1 MRGIVQYE
9 VYVLEG
15 GRWSLHARYPGAQRA
30 DAVND
35 ATATESF
42 TGRPTK
48 VVRDTY
54 FPDLNQNEEVTT
66 YLSPRA
72 KMMKALADATS
83 RRLRKAPEARPRSAA
98 ASPNPAAR
106 PRASAPRRSGSK
118 VQSTARLFVAI
129 GVSLFVATSI
139 TSVFSWL
146 LNRLAEPLSLQP
158 GTITILLGTAYLG
171 LFMYA
176 FRKAYR
182 ARLWLYELLAKM
194 WAEGPSKQKPAAA
207 APPPRRVHARPAR
220 DGRIWDRRTQP
231 RPADVVATPPV
242 AAALPEPAPE
252 SAAVAP
258 QPPPAPA
265 PPVTTAPAKAA
276 PAPPEP
282 KPTAVPK
289 ETAPAVP
296 AMVATTLKKPEGLTL
311 ERIILRRFA
320 VDVVVPAVVK
330 TQRDDPVTRR
340 GVALLLA
347 GAVRGLGETAVI
359 STENA
364 LALLAEALRETG
376 TPLHAIESFV
386 ADYESHV
393 AAPTAQPLLKAGRDA
408 ISAYVDGG
416 RNIERLL
423 QDALALWR
431 FPSLARVTPVL
442 PTLYVFTR
450 ARAEDQDVVRPSTAE
465 LLHSAIVRT
474 VLRETDGEEIVLD
487 QSGVLARFSAL
498 PQALVAT
505 QLIQSRMAA
514 AAGPPT
520 MTVLVAAP
528 PVPGSDDVH
537 GLLTRAQTILDL
549 AGDGDTLCESR
560 LALPADSDV
569 MLEALPDHGDIAR
582 LIPKPPPTDENDAS
596 AVA

>member
-15 GRWSLHARYPGAQRA
+15 GRWSLHARYPGVQRA

-66 YLSPRA
+66 YMSPRA

-83 RRLRKAPEARPRSAA
+83 RRLRKTPEARPR
-98 ASPNPAAR
+98 PG
-106 PRASAPRRSGSK
+106 ASAPGPAATGGRTPATRRTGSK

-146 LNRLAEPLSLQP
+146 LSRLAEPLSLQP

-194 WAEGPSKQKPAAA
+194 WAEGPPKSKPVS
-207 APPPRRVHARPAR
+207 PPPRRVHARPSR
-220 DGRIWDRRTQP
+220 DGRIWDRRTQV
-231 RPADVVATPPV
+231 RPEDAVAPPPV
-242 AAALPEPAPE
+242 AAAPPEVAPEPVT
-252 SAAVAP
+252 VAP
-258 QPPPAPA
+258 PPPPPAPPVQA
-265 PPVTTAPAKAA
+265 PPAKAP
-276 PAPPEP
+276 PAASEQ
-282 KPTAVPK
+282 KPTAPPK

-359 STENA
+359 STESA

-386 ADYESHV
+386 ADYETHV

-431 FPSLARVTPVL
+431 FPSLARVTPVS

-450 ARAEDQDVVRPSTAE
+450 ARAEDQEAVRPSTAE

-474 VLRETDGEEIVLD
+474 VLRETDGEEIALD
-487 QSGVLARFSAL
+487 QMGVLARFPAL

-528 PVPGSDDVH
+528 VVPGSDDVN
-537 GLLTRAQTILDL
+537 GLLTRAQTIMDL

-582 LIPKPPPTDENDAS
+582 LIPKPPPTDHSDAT